1 MRELALYDGDVIDNI
16 IGVADDDVA
25 GFPDA
30 DDVTDADP
38 KPAIGWTRSA
48 PGQWTPPPAPAPAP
62 MPEDR
67 RITPLAFL
75 NRFTQPERV
84 ALEMSSL
91 DNPSATAAQRQQAA
105 ALRVMQDDVKA
116 ATWIDLAR
124 GDTRGG
130 VQQLETIGLLSAG
143 RAGEILDAAIQPHE
157 RPAGL

>member
-1 MRELALYDGDVIDNI
+1 MPITKLLEENAKKYGDDIALVEIN
-16 IGVADDDVA
+16 
-25 GFPDA
+25 P
-30 DDVTDADP
+30 
-38 KPAIGWTRSA
+38 
-48 PGQWTPPPAPAPAP
+48 QQ
-62 MPEDR
+62 PEDR